1 MYIITVMSMK
11 FGSGEDLN
19 RSTFADNIF
28 KVVIVGNQDV
38 GKSSI
43 IKRYI
48 ENSFDEEKVGLD
60 PPPAG
65 T

>member
-1 MYIITVMSMK
+1 MSMK

-48 ENSFDEEKVGLD
+48 ENSFDEEKVRTFGRSYFDLRS
-60 PPPAG
+60 
-65 T
+65 